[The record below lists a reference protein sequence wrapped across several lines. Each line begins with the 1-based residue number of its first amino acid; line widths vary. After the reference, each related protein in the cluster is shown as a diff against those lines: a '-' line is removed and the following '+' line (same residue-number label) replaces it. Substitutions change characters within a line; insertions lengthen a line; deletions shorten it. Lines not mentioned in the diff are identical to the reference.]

1 MKEAEAGF
9 SREEQKERIRARY
22 KGVDPDLLEVIPAKE
37 KVKLFEDTQEKNVAA
52 YCRVST
58 DDPNQTSSY
67 ELQKNHYTDMINSHE
82 GWNMVGIYADEG
94 ISGTSMMHREELLHL
109 LRDCEEGK
117 VDVIVTKSVS
127 RLARNIRDCIEIVRK
142 LADLNPPVGVL
153 FETEGFFTL
162 EATSEMMLAVL
173 AAAAQEESHTKSEI
187 MNVSIDQRFRRG
199 IFLTPVL
206 LGYDQD
212 ENGNLVVNEE
222 EAATIRY
229 IFYMY
234 IDGYT
239 CQEIADNLTAMQRKT
254 KRGNTEWS
262 VASILEILQNERH
275 CGDVLARKT
284 FTPNYLNHKSKKNNK
299 DRPQYRQ
306 RDHHEAIISR
316 DDFIFVQ
323 HLIANNRAGGTGGY
337 LPELHVITT
346 GYFAGYV
353 PVNTRWA
360 AFTHQDYLTACRAV
374 PVEEESEEIEV
385 TVQSGDLDLRG
396 FEVVREQL
404 FSPSKATLALT
415 VRQMSMVFSQEC
427 LEKLGNCSHVEFL
440 LQPEKKI
447 LVVRQ
452 APEDGR
458 NGLRWCHHSGEN
470 MHPQIIR
477 RTPFLKVL
485 YGLCN
490 WRPEFRYRIRGM
502 VRSDGEAAAL
512 FFPLS
517 DTEVFVPPGMEKE
530 GEEILNPLTE
540 PRTGEMIAVPQHIA
554 ASFGSNFYYQAQAEE
569 LAQIRAANMNKTMV
583 TMVVE
588 TEHDLHELEIT
599 RKEDRDSV
607 IAEYEK
613 GAEEH
618 DE

>member
-1 MKEAEAGF
+1 
-9 SREEQKERIRARY
+9 
-22 KGVDPDLLEVIPAKE
+22 
-37 KVKLFEDTQEKNVAA
+37 
-52 YCRVST
+52 
-58 DDPNQTSSY
+58 
-67 ELQKNHYTDMINSHE
+67 
-82 GWNMVGIYADEG
+82 
-94 ISGTSMMHREELLHL
+94 
-109 LRDCEEGK
+109 
-117 VDVIVTKSVS
+117 
-127 RLARNIRDCIEIVRK
+127 
-142 LADLNPPVGVL
+142 
-153 FETEGFFTL
+153 
-162 EATSEMMLAVL
+162 
-173 AAAAQEESHTKSEI
+173 
-187 MNVSIDQRFRRG
+187 
-199 IFLTPVL
+199 
-206 LGYDQD
+206 
-212 ENGNLVVNEE
+212 
-222 EAATIRY
+222 
-229 IFYMY
+229 MY

-323 HLIANNRAGGTGGY
+323 HLIANNRAGGKGGY